1 MAEKD
6 TPESEMLK
14 TADTTVEKPVDEDLD
29 SIMKELES
37 LERDTLVDAMQE
49 DADTPIS
56 AEAPAKV
63 AEISNA
69 PQRPGKKAKSN
80 SGGSSQSLTLE
91 LTGTL
96 NLKLGFVTGGKSV
109 ELVCTDEALICR
121 FGDGTEIRIPTENP
135 RSASM
140 RRSA

>member
-63 AEISNA
+63 TEISNA